1 MRLQNVQRNDLQ
13 RPTVSGL
20 QIHGTGL
27 TRIHGFQPC
36 PGANAP
42 GIARLEAWKVELR
55 GGRDEVVALA
65 TSKFQEGVVD
75 HTAHRVGASVAV
87 IGVATPVAIPTGER
101 VVGTRF
107 EFAAEDID
115 AGVHEHSTFT
125 FANEGLFAAFSEAQ
139 PPNESLEWRTVR
151 GLLST
156 PQQDVQ
162 FT

>member
-42 GIARLEAWKVELR
+42 GIPRFETWKVELG

-65 TSKFQEGVVD
+65 TSKFQEGIVD

-87 IGVATPVAIPTGER
+87 IGVATTVAIPTRER
-101 VVGTRF
+101 VIGTRF
-107 EFAAEDID
+107 EFAAKNIE
-115 AGVHEHSTFT
+115 AGVHVGGTMA
-125 FANEGLFAAFSEAQ
+125 FANEGLFAAFSKAQ
-139 PPNESLEWRTVR
+139 PPNESLQWRTVR
-151 GLLST
+151 EPLST
-156 PQQDVQ
+156 P
-162 FT
+162 

>member
-1 MRLQNVQRNDLQ
+1 
-13 RPTVSGL
+13 
-20 QIHGTGL
+20 L

-42 GIARLEAWKVELR
+42 GIARLEPWKVELR

-87 IGVATPVAIPTGER
+87 IGVATTVAIPSGER

-107 EFAAEDID
+107 EFATENID
-115 AGVHEHSTFT
+115 AGVHERPTVT
-125 FANEGLFAAFSEAQ
+125 FANEGLFGAFSKAQ

-151 GLLST
+151 GFLST

>member
-13 RPTVSGL
+13 RPTVGGL

-27 TRIHGFQPC
+27 TRIHGFQPG

-42 GIARLEAWKVELR
+42 GIARFEAWKVELR

-65 TSKFQEGVVD
+65 TSKFQEGIVD
-75 HTAHRVGASVAV
+75 HTAHRVGASVAI
-87 IGVATPVAIPTGER
+87 IGVATTVAIPTGER

-107 EFAAEDID
+107 EFATENVD
-115 AGVHEHSTFT
+115 AGVHEGATPT
-125 FANEGLFAAFSEAQ
+125 FANEGLFAAFSKAQ
-139 PPNESLEWRTVR
+139 PPNESFQWRTVR
-151 GLLST
+151 KPLST